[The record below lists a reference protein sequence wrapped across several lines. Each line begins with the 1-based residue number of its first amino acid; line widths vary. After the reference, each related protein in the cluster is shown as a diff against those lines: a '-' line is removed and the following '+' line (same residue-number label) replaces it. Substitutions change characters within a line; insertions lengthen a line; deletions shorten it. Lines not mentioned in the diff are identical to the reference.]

1 MTIPPAH
8 DSPSPMARPK
18 NLRGGRKPRTST
30 PATAKITVRLTG
42 EERARIEDEA
52 AAHETTPG
60 ALMRERGL
68 RREPTNPED

>member
-1 MTIPPAH
+1 M
-8 DSPSPMARPK
+8 SLER
-18 NLRGGRKPRTST
+18 RGRKPRGASR
-30 PATAKITVRLTG
+30 ATAKITVRLTD

-68 RREPTNPED
+68 RREDPS